1 MRHVARRGGV
11 SADEALRRVSPR
23 KAYPPTKHC
32 GAYRREDDGSG
43 GAGSGREAE
52 TPSTAPNSRGCQA
65 RPRFGSVSGTDR
77 SRGRRVAQDSTP
89 TAYMYTPSGSK
100 DAQIARPA
108 QGVPLPE
115 PWPHIVRQTSPAQ
128 EAARSER
135 RARLPETKPH
145 VDRQTSTAQTNLP
158 SHKPQHHDCG
168 GHNRLLPR
176 KRKRL
181 DGRADKGIG
190 KVFAQALKPLAARK
204 SAVNRA

>member
-1 MRHVARRGGV
+1 MY
-11 SADEALRRVSPR
+11 S
-23 KAYPPTKHC
+23 PTKHC

-43 GAGSGREAE
+43 DAGSGREAE

-115 PWPHIVRQTSPAQ
+115 PWPHI
-128 EAARSER
+128 
-135 RARLPETKPH
+135 
-145 VDRQTSTAQTNLP
+145 DRQTSTAQQRCIL
-158 SHKPQHHDCG
+158 KPQAQTKHTLPGRHAPG
-168 GHNRLLPR
+168 SMEKIKPGIAAVLPPLNR
-176 KRKRL
+176 
-181 DGRADKGIG
+181 IG
-190 KVFAQALKPLAARK
+190 EL
-204 SAVNRA
+204 